1 MAAQYFT
8 QSALA
13 FRFLT
18 KRSNTISSLDSPP
31 ISRSH
36 FKNNFIRL
44 GGELVNLTPFIKS
57 SSLLLRNLSRQYTA
71 SPSSQTSRLD
81 NEPISFAE
89 LSRIFSI
96 ALRTFC
102 FLVFSPRDIASCFFW
117 KSLFIW
123 GSLIFSFFNH
133 RDNVAFATGTIF

>member
-44 GGELVNLTPFIKS
+44 GSELVNLTPFIKS

-89 LSRIFSI
+89 LSR
-96 ALRTFC
+96 L
-102 FLVFSPRDIASCFFW
+102 
-117 KSLFIW
+117 
-123 GSLIFSFFNH
+123 FSFFNH